1 MKTRTWAIIISM
13 LCGLIAGLL
22 FPRILIIEKSI
33 WKESEECR
41 QKGGWIFY
49 SNVEDILECEMTTKI
64 PISK

>member
-1 MKTRTWAIIISM
+1 M